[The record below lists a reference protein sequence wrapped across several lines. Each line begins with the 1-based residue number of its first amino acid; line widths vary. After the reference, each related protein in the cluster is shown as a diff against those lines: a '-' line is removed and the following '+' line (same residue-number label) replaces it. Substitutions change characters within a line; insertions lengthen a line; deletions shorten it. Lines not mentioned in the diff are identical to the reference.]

1 MNEAMKKRLFYAIG
15 ASLVLLAVE
24 SISYFAIQV
33 LSGAGVFYDPS
44 KITQQYSGYLTK
56 RDDYLGW
63 PSSKQFLQNNE
74 FASDGSRI
82 DIHYE
87 PDVKPCVSLFGDSF
101 TWGDGVPYEKA
112 WGAVLSSK
120 LGCRVANFGVPGYG
134 SDQAYMRY
142 DSMAPQGDVVFLNH
156 LSENIIRNVNQF
168 RNLIYP
174 GHEFALKPRFVLD
187 EVGIRYVA
195 IPQVDSDRVQY
206 FLHNP
211 DGFLKYEWFL
221 PGGNSGIFMVTF
233 PYSLTLAYTILNNY
247 HIRAKLAD
255 VPRYLEFYD
264 PEHGSGALPLT
275 ERIIDHFVAEAQSR
289 GQLPIV
295 TVIPTCG
302 DLKYQKQH
310 GSFPYRTLTNYA
322 TSRGYKLIDFGDSLS
337 QRLNGVDPESLY
349 ISCNGHF
356 NEKGYAYLAE
366 ISYEY
371 LKNAPDSRRILT
383 GNKDLGPYEN

>member
-1 MNEAMKKRLFYAIG
+1 MKKRRFYAIA
-15 ASLVLLAVE
+15 ASLVLLAIE

-33 LSGAGVFYDPS
+33 LSEAGLSYNPS
-44 KITQQYSGYLTK
+44 QITQQYSDYLTK

-63 PSSKQFLQNNE
+63 PSSKQFLKNNH

-82 DIHYE
+82 DSHYE
-87 PDVKPCVSLFGDSF
+87 PDVKPCISLFGDSF
-101 TWGDGVPYEKA
+101 TWGDGVPDEKA

-120 LGCRVANFGVPGYG
+120 LGCRVANFGVSGYG
-134 SDQAYMRY
+134 TDQAYMRY
-142 DSMAPQGDVVFLNH
+142 DSMVPQGDVVFLNH

-174 GHEFALKPRFVLD
+174 GHEFALKPRFMLD
-187 EVGIRYVA
+187 EVGIRYIA
-195 IPQVDSDRVQY
+195 IPAIDSDRVQY

-221 PGGNSGIFMVTF
+221 PGGKSGISMVTF
-233 PYSLTLAYTILNNY
+233 PYSLNLAYTILINY

-255 VPRYLEFYD
+255 VPRHLEFYD

-275 ERIIDHFVAEAQSR
+275 ERIIDHFVTEAQSR
-289 GQLPIV
+289 GQLPII
-295 TVIPTCG
+295 TIIPTCE

-310 GSFPYRTLTNYA
+310 GSFPYRALTTYA
-322 TSRGYKLIDFGDSLS
+322 TSRGYKLIDFGESLS

-349 ISCNGHF
+349 INCHGHF
-356 NEKGYAYLAE
+356 NEKGYGYLAD
-366 ISYEY
+366 ISYDY
-371 LKNAPDSRRILT
+371 LKNAANSRRIFT
-383 GNKDLGPYEN
+383 GNKNLSHHQN